1 MKHYLA
7 VPLLALTFAWP
18 AMANAGDL
26 PALPVPHI
34 TDAPTR
40 IPEGPSRTLHF
51 SFPATPR
58 SVPGYHLR
66 YRVQQW
72 FCPPGKD
79 SAPTDISIQA
89 TPWAGKEAD
98 CELEA
103 NLNRLYGDTSTAT
116 GDSIMFPVRSEP
128 RLTPGTWY
136 LRVRLA
142 WGSDTS
148 SKIIP
153 GAWSP
158 WHRTLVED
166 THTAVFGGTKGMHVN
181 RRQAGSMHI
190 KVDMSGAKPP
200 VIMTPKPAQVFHGGP
215 INLSVTV
222 SPHKPN
228 GVWACCEIQW
238 KRAIVVTK
246 ENNAYA
252 EAHTP
257 GHTAF
262 PSMPRPYQMTSMTGF
277 ATDVKEPGP
286 SLHGSVFYNQLR
298 PHDHTFGY
306 RYLFRMREDYYPG
319 GLNNTRYPG
328 PYSAWHSFVVQE
340 PIQAATRYHG
350 GMQMKP
356 GAHMT
361 KPSSGKQQSN
371 QRETTRRLAP
381 MPTLHRQ

>member
-7 VPLLALTFAWP
+7 VPLLAAMVAWP

-26 PALPVPHI
+26 PPLPVPHI
-34 TDAPTR
+34 TDAPSR
-40 IPEGPSRTLHF
+40 VPEGPSRKVHF
-51 SFPATPR
+51 SFSATPE
-58 SVPGYHLR
+58 SASGDSLNYHL
-66 YRVQQW
+66 QQW

-89 TPWAGKEAD
+89 TPWAGQEAV
-98 CELEA
+98 CQLEE
-103 NLNRLYGDTSTAT
+103 NWGGMPPGTLSSDWFN
-116 GDSIMFPVRSEP
+116 IPVQNEP
-128 RLTPGTWY
+128 RLVPGTLY
-136 LRVRLA
+136 VRVQLVWLPPTGGTPVA
-142 WGSDTS
+142 SG
-148 SKIIP
+148 
-153 GAWSP
+153 GWSP

-166 THTAVFGGTKGMHVN
+166 THTAVFGGTQGMRVG
-181 RRQAGSMHI
+181 RRQAGSVHI

-200 VIMTPKPAQVFHGGP
+200 AIMAPKPAQVFHGGP
-215 INLSVTV
+215 ISLSVTV

-228 GVWACCEIQW
+228 SVWACCEVQW

-262 PSMPRPYQMTSMTGF
+262 PSTPQPYEMSSMTGF
-277 ATDVKEPGP
+277 ASNLKETGT

-298 PHDHTFGY
+298 PHKHTFGY
-306 RYLFRMREDYYPG
+306 RYLFRMREVYYPG
-319 GLNNTRYPG
+319 GIGTEGDLG
-328 PYSAWHSFVVQE
+328 PFSAWHSFIVQE
-340 PIQAATRYHG
+340 PIQAAMPYHG